1 MAVLEDKGFIVAF
14 SGENALIWSKDGNIS
29 STIVIG
35 VREGNLY
42 KVSGHVV
49 QSELWHKM
57 MVTSNEKEDDPCQN
71 SEIKRE
77 PTVLFNPQQNG
88 IA

>member
-1 MAVLEDKGFIVAF
+1 MCP
-14 SGENALIWSKDGNIS
+14 KDGNMS
-29 STIVIG
+29 SVLVIE

-57 MVTSNEKEDDPCQN
+57 MATSNEGEINSCKIDNLCQD
-71 SEIKRE
+71 S
-77 PTVLFNPQQNG
+77 
-88 IA
+88 